1 MKYEVWGVGLPSV
14 GEVAWG
20 QTLGEV
26 STAAASHRDEPPL
39 LKHPPC
45 QALGGVHII
54 ILTPSLGLHAR
65 VMAILQRENQ
75 GLEKEGDVSEDRQRP
90 GGSQA

>member
-1 MKYEVWGVGLPSV
+1 MKYKVWGVGLPSV

-39 LKHPPC
+39 LKHPR
-45 QALGGVHII
+45 ARLWAESTL

-75 GLEKEGDVSEDRQRP
+75 GLEKEGDVSEDTQRP